1 MYYIMTYYI
10 HTCVYETEAKFY
22 LKKNLYPTSC
32 DAVWYLM
39 FYMFVYNA
47 NCNPLT

>member
-22 LKKNLYPTSC
+22 LKKK
-32 DAVWYLM
+32 
-39 FYMFVYNA
+39 
-47 NCNPLT
+47 PLPYFM